1 MKKNDFQ
8 ELAKHV
14 ISAYDEVTKTWQA
27 VEEVAKVMDGKVFN
41 KRFTDAVNVKCE
53 NITRFSVVDS
63 YGLGKEMNIY
73 LKHRDFTL
81 GTYCVYFDSRV
92 NWRQGMKLDNILNDA
107 GRIDAAKAS
116 EFVKKMCDN
125 ISNEVTRWSDA
136 SENWDKYEKKLRE
149 ALAAFSSA
157 VSEINPMFQ
166 PWELHSY
173 DWKNASS
180 FDMFKK

>member
-41 KRFTDAVNVKCE
+41 KRFTDAVNVKCG
-53 NITRFSVVDS
+53 NITVFSVGNS
-63 YGLGKEMNIY
+63 YGTGKDMDII
-73 LKHRDFTL
+73 LKHRYFMLVTF
-81 GTYCVYFDSRV
+81 CVYFDSRV
-92 NWRQGMKLDNILNDA
+92 NWRQGMSLNNILNDA
-107 GRIDAAKAS
+107 GKIDAAKAS
-116 EFVKKMCDN
+116 KFVKKMCDN

-136 SENWDKYEKKLRE
+136 SRNWDKYEKKLRK

-157 VSEINPMFQ
+157 VSEVNPMFQ